1 MISTISTVILAGVR
15 GSGSLVAR
23 PAALRLRRRP
33 AAVGTA
39 ACGTAVVAAPAGV
52 GAWTD
57 FGVPAVPGTGV
68 FGVELLAQPAVGAPR
83 PTDAFPHNTT
93 SLGIHSP
100 GRPLS

>member
-1 MISTISTVILAGVR
+1 MISTISTVIPAGVP
-15 GSGSLVAR
+15 GSGSFAAR

-39 ACGTAVVAAPAGV
+39 ACGTAVTAPAGV
-52 GAWTD
+52 GVWAD
-57 FGVPAVPGTGV
+57 FGAPAVPGTGV

-83 PTDAFPHNTT
+83 LTDAFQHNTT

>member
-1 MISTISTVILAGVR
+1 MISTISTVVPAGVP
-15 GSGSLVAR
+15 GSGSLAAR

-52 GAWTD
+52 WTD

-83 PTDAFPHNTT
+83 PTDAFQHNTT